1 VTQQAIPEELDN
13 ENFTKDK
20 IAIIVTTNDKKD
32 EINLNKL
39 RQLLLEE
46 EEFVCLANDKITENK
61 GYFNPRNWLKEV
73 KSGGMVNNLVIWK
86 GAAVVM
92 TVNHSKKE

>member
-20 IAIIVTTNDKKD
+20 IAIIVTPNDKKD

-39 RQLLLEE
+39 RQLLPEE

-61 GYFNPRNWLKEV
+61 GYFNPCKV
-73 KSGGMVNNLVIWK
+73 KSGGMVKNLVIWK